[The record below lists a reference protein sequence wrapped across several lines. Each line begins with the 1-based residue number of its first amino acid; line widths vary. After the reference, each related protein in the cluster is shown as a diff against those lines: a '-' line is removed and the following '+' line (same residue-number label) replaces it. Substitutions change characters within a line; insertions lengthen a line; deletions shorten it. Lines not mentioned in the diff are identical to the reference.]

1 MRGGE
6 NEGEMTE
13 RRGRVNHIWMRRT
26 GEEEGKTMGRKTL
39 T

>member
-1 MRGGE
+1 MRGEE

-13 RRGRVNHIWMRRT
+13 RRGRVNHIWMRGT
-26 GEEEGKTMGRKTL
+26 GEEGEDNGEKIL